1 MANYTNYLIIPNA
14 SLDTV
19 ALTKYEFDTYT
30 YKEQEA
36 TGTRQVAVAKSEDV
50 DELKTQ
56 LATLEIEIEDMG
68 EMPIDMELSYLQ
80 GLLPTEYVD
89 ESYTYMEEVVD
100 QTILNKPT
108 WQEAIDRNPRWYA
121 PRVVG
126 DFTIIKDQFSAL
138 SGDVTALYNLS
149 NTKPIGTFTLMN
161 HDEILQWV
169 SENEV
174 VEEI

>member
-1 MANYTNYLIIPNA
+1 MNYTNYLIIPNA

-36 TGTRQVAVAKSEDV
+36 TGTRQAAVPKSTDV

-56 LATLEIEIEDMG
+56 LAALEIEVEDMG
-68 EMPIDMELSYLQ
+68 MPEEMELSYLQ
-80 GLLPTEYVD
+80 GLVPTEYVD

-121 PRVVG
+121 ARTVG

-138 SGDVTALYNLS
+138 TGDTSALYALGKA
-149 NTKPIGTFTLMN
+149 KPVGTFTLMN
-161 HDEILQWV
+161 HDEILAWV

-174 VEEI
+174 AEVL